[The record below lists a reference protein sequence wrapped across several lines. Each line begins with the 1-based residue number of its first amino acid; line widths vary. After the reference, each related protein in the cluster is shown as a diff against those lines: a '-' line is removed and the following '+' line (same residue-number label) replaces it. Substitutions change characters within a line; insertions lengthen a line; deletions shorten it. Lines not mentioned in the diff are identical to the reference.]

1 MDSRKKIGELLIEAK
16 KATRE
21 QIEHALR
28 EQKNSGKPLGAI
40 LVEQGILTEPD
51 LIRFLSEQ
59 LSIPILDPTK
69 VRPDPQ
75 VAFLIPRT
83 VADRHNVLPLAREN
97 GDLVVAMA
105 DPLDLVAL
113 DDIRSATQ
121 SPIRKI
127 IGRPSDIERLRERVY
142 REQEGTRTIMDAMD
156 KAAVEISR
164 RESAEED
171 LDTDEAVRK
180 AEDAPVVELVKSV
193 ITQAIFERATDIHVE
208 PAEQAVTIR
217 FRVDGLL
224 YDAVTPPK
232 GLATGLLTRIKILA
246 NMDIAERRK
255 PQDGRFSV
263 RFKGKEVDVR
273 VSTLPCLHGEK
284 AVLRLL
290 DKTSFDLDL
299 TKLGFEEDM
308 IRVFRRAIHQPYGM
322 VILSGPTGAGKSTTL
337 YAALG
342 EVKSAAL
349 NVTTIEDPIEYMIPR
364 INQVQ
369 VNPRKELTFATA
381 LRFIMR
387 QDPDVIMVGEI
398 RDRETAEMAVRS
410 AMTGHIVFSTVHAN
424 DAPSTATR
432 LLTMGVE
439 PFQAASALSLVVAQ
453 RLVRRICPHC
463 RVEVSP
469 PEEKLLGL
477 GLATS
482 REKPEHYFE
491 GKGCQECRMRK
502 YIGRVAIFE
511 MLEVDAEVKELI
523 AQHAPAQAIAEVAK
537 RRDMRTLRESGL
549 RKVAAGTTTVDEV
562 LRVCLQ
568 EG

>member
-1 MDSRKKIGELLIEAK
+1 MESRKKIGELLIEAK

-21 QIEHALR
+21 QIDLALR
-28 EQKNSGKPLGAI
+28 EQAKSGKPLGTI
-40 LVEQGILTEPD
+40 LVEQGVLSEPD
-51 LIRFLSEQ
+51 LVRFLSEQ
-59 LSIPILDPTK
+59 LAIPVLDPTK
-69 VRPDPQ
+69 IRPDPQ

-97 GDLVVAMA
+97 GDLVVVMA

-121 SPIRKI
+121 SPIRKM
-127 IGRPSDIERLRERVY
+127 IGRPADIERLRDRVY
-142 REQEGTRTIMDAMD
+142 REQEGTRNIIEAMD
-156 KAAVEISR
+156 KASVEVSQ
-164 RESAEED
+164 RETAD
-171 LDTDEAVRK
+171 DDIDTDDAVRK
-180 AEDAPVVELVKSV
+180 AEDAPVVELVRSV

-208 PAEQAVTIR
+208 PTEQAVTIR

-224 YDAVTPPK
+224 YDALTPPK

-263 RFKGKEVDVR
+263 HFKGKEVDVR

-290 DKTSFDLDL
+290 DKTAFDLDL
-299 TKLGFEEDM
+299 TKLGFEADM
-308 IRVFRRAIHQPYGM
+308 LAAFRRAIHQPYGM

-342 EVKSAAL
+342 EVKSTTL

-381 LRFIMR
+381 LRYMMR

-398 RDRETAEMAVRS
+398 RDTETAEMAVRA

-432 LLTMGVE
+432 LVTMGVE

-463 RVEVSP
+463 RTEVTP
-469 PEEKLLGL
+469 PEEKILGL

-482 REKPEHYFE
+482 KIQPEHYYE

-502 YIGRVAIFE
+502 YLGRVAIFE
-511 MLEVDAEVKELI
+511 MLEVDAEVKDLI
-523 AQHAPAQAIAEVAK
+523 AERAPAQTITQVAT
-537 RRDMRTLRESGL
+537 RRGMLTLRESGL
-549 RKVAAGTTTVDEV
+549 RKIGAGITTVDEV